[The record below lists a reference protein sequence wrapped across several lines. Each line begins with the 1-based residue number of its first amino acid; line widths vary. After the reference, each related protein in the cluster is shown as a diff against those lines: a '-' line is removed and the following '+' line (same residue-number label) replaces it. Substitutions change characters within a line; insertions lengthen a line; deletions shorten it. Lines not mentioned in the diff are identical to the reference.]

1 MNAPQRGDALVMPGE
16 PGAKLPL
23 VPLPGVGS
31 ASAIP
36 PALRAAWTNYMI
48 NGFRQNEKMF
58 ESTLQ
63 GFMKPYRLTVWFY
76 GLLFVVGL
84 GLFAAAAI
92 IGLTGGNSV
101 VAIAFGGLSVT
112 AFLSFFIQ
120 RPMRALEENLE
131 FITWLGVAFN
141 TYWTRLMYLSD
152 PKTVD
157 ADLKKADDD
166 FRASVKELIAEHAS
180 LREKR
185 PGPGR
190 GA

>member
-1 MNAPQRGDALVMPGE
+1 MNVAQRGETLVMPEE

-23 VPLPGVGS
+23 VPLPGTGGS
-31 ASAIP
+31 SAVP
-36 PALRAAWTNYMI
+36 PALQAAWINYMI

-63 GFMKPYRLTVWFY
+63 GFMKPYRLTIWFY
-76 GLLFVVGL
+76 SLLFAVGL
-84 GLFAAAAI
+84 GLFVAAAI
-92 IGLTGGNSV
+92 IGLSNGNSV

-120 RPMRALEENLE
+120 RPMQALEENLE

-152 PKTVD
+152 PKTID
-157 ADLKKADDD
+157 ADLKSVDDD
-166 FRASVKELIAEHAS
+166 FRASVKELIAEHSA
-180 LREKR
+180 LRTK
-185 PGPGR
+185 R
-190 GA
+190 GANG